1 MKGTDYN
8 KQLKLFVD
16 EVITKKINEFHNPEM
31 WSLSKDTLNGV
42 LIGQELPTKT
52 SRALLHEIGQ
62 KHGLIPLCPNDMIDL
77 KMSNEYKSI
86 GVVVISRHG

>member
-1 MKGTDYN
+1 MKDTDYN

-42 LIGQELPTKT
+42 LIG
-52 SRALLHEIGQ
+52 
-62 KHGLIPLCPNDMIDL
+62 
-77 KMSNEYKSI
+77 
-86 GVVVISRHG
+86 